1 MHRITVVAETE
12 AAVATMHERH
22 LLLADQHIVDD
33 EARVARQRVLTDE
46 LATDGHDTAL
56 AEAVLTTLLQALD
69 GMRAHR
75 ATILAEIAAE
85 RGKPLLP

>member
-1 MHRITVVAETE
+1 MVAETE

-22 LLLADQHIVDD
+22 LLLADQRIADA

-56 AEAVLTTLLQALD
+56 AEAVLTTLLQTLD

-75 ATILAEIAAE
+75 ATILAEVAVE
-85 RGKPLLP
+85 QGKPALP